1 MRGKTMR
8 SKTMMVAA
16 TVLLNAAPLILGVL
30 AIINA
35 ALLLT
40 GSWAALV
47 WFGVPTLAFL
57 GWVGYEK
64 YKRYRE

>member
-1 MRGKTMR
+1 MR
-8 SKTMMVAA
+8 SKTMMAAA
-16 TVLLNAAPLILGVL
+16 TVLLNAAPLILGAL
-30 AIINA
+30 AIINL
-35 ALLLT
+35 ALLLA

-47 WFGVPTLAFL
+47 WVGVPTLAFL